1 MKLWRNSNKWRKDSF
16 EEKKRFLIFMLAEN
30 NDCFQCQR
38 YYRHKRIWKNDYR
51 NPWRPR
57 LGVISCEQMRVP
69 ARGISPSYNGR
80 KRVQPTSYRN
90 KERVLILSLVL
101 SVHLISTADKREYN
115 FKHCPRC
122 VETKQRWKVKFYP
135 WTNSDS

>member
-1 MKLWRNSNKWRKDSF
+1 MTVFNVRDTIGIKEF
-16 EEKKRFLIFMLAEN
+16 E
-30 NDCFQCQR
+30 
-38 YYRHKRIWKNDYR
+38 KNDYR

-80 KRVQPTSYRN
+80 KKN
-90 KERVLILSLVL
+90 KEKVSFLSLVL

-122 VETKQRWKVKFYP
+122 VETKQR
-135 WTNSDS
+135 